1 MPIRRTRMIGG
12 ERFLKNRHDTNEI
25 QYSIYRV
32 KKARKKLSKL
42 VKHKNELLK
51 NAIEEW
57 KKSANYKPR
66 KLTGIR
72 LQIFLSSREN
82 YL

>member
-12 ERFLKNRHDTNEI
+12 ERFIKSNEI
-25 QYSIYRV
+25 QHSIWLI
-32 KKARKKLSKL
+32 KKAREELSDL
-42 VKHKNELLK
+42 INHKNELLK
-51 NAIEEW
+51 NANEEW
-57 KKSANYKPR
+57 KKSTNYKPR

-72 LQIFLSSREN
+72 LQKFLSSREN